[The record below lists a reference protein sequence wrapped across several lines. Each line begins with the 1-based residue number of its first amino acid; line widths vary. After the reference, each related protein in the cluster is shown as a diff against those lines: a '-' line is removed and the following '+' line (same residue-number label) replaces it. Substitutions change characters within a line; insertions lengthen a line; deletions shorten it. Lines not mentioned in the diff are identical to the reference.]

1 MGTLAAIW
9 LVTGCDNS
17 STSLAP
23 SPSSPPASTCVTLPE
38 APPRELTRF
47 GAGTVGGLLLVDSS
61 GIYTSSDSATHYR
74 LTKNKLGKSPVIV
87 AKELDRPEVI
97 AMDATNI
104 YWGGTGKTL
113 AIPKTGGKPV
123 DLTASWVEGLAADS
137 SGVYWTTDRALL
149 MRRDLKTPPV
159 TLVDSIGG
167 TRALAVDAGF
177 VYVGTLS
184 GLSKVSKS
192 TKSVTTFGSSAV
204 KLIALDDGV
213 IYASDTETLWKM
225 NTDGSSVTMLM
236 PSSPCGVIMDIA
248 SFGAYVYLTCE
259 VIRRYSTD
267 KDGTIIAVPKTGGCA
282 VSVVSKIDWPEKLA
296 VHDGALYWT
305 DRNSLGRLVP

>member
-1 MGTLAAIW
+1 MSAGSVSAQSYLARNRTRRSLADALRASVKGVALLRCRDPGTLATLRSKGTAIVGTLAAIW

-113 AIPKTGGKPV
+113 AIPKTV
-123 DLTASWVEGLAADS
+123 ASPWISPRHG
-137 SGVYWTTDRALL
+137 W
-149 MRRDLKTPPV
+149 RDWQP
-159 TLVDSIGG
+159 
-167 TRALAVDAGF
+167 TRQV
-177 VYVGTLS
+177 
-184 GLSKVSKS
+184 
-192 TKSVTTFGSSAV
+192 
-204 KLIALDDGV
+204 
-213 IYASDTETLWKM
+213 
-225 NTDGSSVTMLM
+225 
-236 PSSPCGVIMDIA
+236 
-248 SFGAYVYLTCE
+248 
-259 VIRRYSTD
+259 STD
-267 KDGTIIAVPKTGGCA
+267 NRPCA
-282 VSVVSKIDWPEKLA
+282 AHATRPQDSA
-296 VHDGALYWT
+296 GH
-305 DRNSLGRLVP
+305 LGR